1 MAAAAGSGNIVVRP
15 VGDGETEAFLDV
27 FEAAWG
33 FAPDDERRR
42 HTAAVVAGERLL
54 GAFADGDMAGTV
66 MSFALELTVP
76 GQVQLPMAGVSYAA
90 VHPLR
95 RRRGIMRAL
104 MRSQLDDLHARGVP
118 VAGLGASE
126 AGIYGRFGYG
136 PATWDSSWRL
146 ARGAARGLADRD
158 GACRLELVDA
168 PTARD
173 LFPAVHEQARRSQVG
188 DIRTYPG
195 RWHDLIGD
203 GRHFLLGRDADGR
216 ASGYAI
222 YRIER
227 ENRYSAHATV
237 IVDHLIA
244 CTGAAYRSL
253 WAYLADLDLTDW
265 VAASGRPDQEPL
277 RWALADSRQLVV
289 TGVHDHLWVRLVDL
303 SAALSRRRY
312 AAEGSLVLDV
322 ADPFCPWNQGR
333 WLLEGGPDGAGCRP
347 AGPSA
352 GTGLRLGAAALGSLF
367 LGGTPVP
374 HLARA
379 GRIEAD
385 SVSLRRAEQ
394 MFGAGIGPWCST
406 EFLPGTQSPGDAPP
420 DHGPPI
426 GSGLSLLYIA
436 AP

>member
-1 MAAAAGSGNIVVRP
+1 MTAAGDTWPEDIEVRP
-15 VGDGETEAFLDV
+15 IGADEIDAFLDV
-27 FEAAWG
+27 FETAWG
-33 FAPDDERRR
+33 FAPDGEQRRR
-42 HTAAVVAGERLL
+42 TGAVVAGESPL

-76 GQVQLPMAGVSYAA
+76 GHAQMPMAGISYVA

-104 MRSQLDDLHARGVP
+104 MHYQLDDLHARGVP

-158 GACRLELVDA
+158 GACCLELVDA
-168 PTARD
+168 PAARE
-173 LFPAVHEQARRSQVG
+173 LLPAVHEQARRSQVG
-188 DIRTYPG
+188 DVRTYPG
-195 RWHDLIGD
+195 KWHDLIGGD
-203 GRHFLLGRDADGR
+203 AHRDRHFLLCRDDDGR
-216 ASGYAI
+216 PGGYAI
-222 YRIER
+222 YRLER
-227 ENRYSAHATV
+227 EDRYSAHAAV
-237 IVDHLIA
+237 IVDHLMA

-253 WAYLADLDLTDW
+253 WAYLADLDLTDR
-265 VAASGRPDQEPL
+265 VVASGRPEREPL

-303 SAALSRRRY
+303 PAALSGRRY

-322 ADPFCPWNQGR
+322 ADPFCPWNEGR
-333 WLLEGGPDGAGCRP
+333 WLLESGPDGAGCWP
-347 AGPSA
+347 AGHSA
-352 GTGLRLGAAALGSLF
+352 GASLRLDAAALGTLF
-367 LGGTPVP
+367 LGGTSVA

-385 SVSLRRAEQ
+385 SASLRRAQQ
-394 MFGAGIGPWCST
+394 MFGAGLGPWCST
-406 EFLPGTQSPGDAPP
+406 EF
-420 DHGPPI
+420 
-426 GSGLSLLYIA
+426 
-436 AP
+436 